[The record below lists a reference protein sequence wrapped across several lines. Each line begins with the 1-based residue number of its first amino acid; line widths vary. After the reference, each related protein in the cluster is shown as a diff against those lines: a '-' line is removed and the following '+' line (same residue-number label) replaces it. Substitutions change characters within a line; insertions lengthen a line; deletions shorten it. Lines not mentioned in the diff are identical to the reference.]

1 MRLEHVQNLPKNDQ
15 NRPKNVENQ
24 QNWPKIIQKMRNLQ
38 QNSYSGQKP
47 RDFPLKS
54 YCWSPNL
61 LGSSFPASDTICT
74 SGSWEDQNKKCV
86 QVYHKKCKCKFLYM
100 LCSVASSC
108 SSQLISNQLDW
119 KTCHLLW
126 VSIVEPVLAGMFASL
141 GHTLPHTWPAQKFLS
156 PWITGHH
163 DSCHMVLILW
173 VKSMCQRSWY
183 DFLISHQFIVE
194 SADSL

>member
-1 MRLEHVQNLPKNDQ
+1 MAPLPKNDQ
-15 NRPKNVENQ
+15 NLPKNVENQ

-54 YCWSPNL
+54 YCWSQNL

-74 SGSWEDQNKKCV
+74 SGPWEDQNKKCV
-86 QVYHKKCKCKFLYM
+86 QVYHKKCKCKFIIHAL
-100 LCSVASSC
+100 LR
-108 SSQLISNQLDW
+108 SQFLQFPTHINQLDW

-141 GHTLPHTWPAQKFLS
+141 GHTLPHTRPAQKFLS
-156 PWITGHH
+156 PSITGHH
-163 DSCHMVLILW
+163 DSCHMVLIMW